1 MLKLETDA
9 MALPNSVLAL
19 TMGMLMSAAALPA
32 SAAPEPA
39 RPLFAFI
46 YRPGPAWKPG
56 LPMAQQNLRAHAGY
70 FAKLTAEGRVVA
82 AGGWAGADGGMA
94 VLRAADADEAARLLA
109 ADPAITEGV
118 FEADLRRWT
127 PRFGVD
133 ADLVPK
139 PAKP

>member
-1 MLKLETDA
+1 MVLLR
-9 MALPNSVLAL
+9 PVLAL
-19 TMGMLMSAAALPA
+19 TMGMLMSAAAVPA
-32 SAAPEPA
+32 TAAPDPA
-39 RPLFAFI
+39 QPLFAFI

-56 LPMAQQNLRAHAGY
+56 LPMAQQDLRAHGGY
-70 FAKLTAEGRVVA
+70 IAKLTAEGRVVA

-109 ADPAITEGV
+109 ADPAITGGIFV
-118 FEADLRRWT
+118 ADLRRWS